1 MLLIITVKSQ
11 PCSLAQGSSRP
22 AHAAGE
28 ARRANGHPLTVLIKE
43 CAGQGAPSAQQR
55 LIWKT
60 WVISAFRGHISR
72 GITFTG
78 ASLVS
83 QAVNNLPAMQETWV
97 RSLGLEDPLRK
108 GTATHSSILAWRIPW
123 TRAWRDIVHW
133 VTKGGTQLKQLT
145 QHIDWLPR
153 WH

>member
-1 MLLIITVKSQ
+1 MLLIITLNEPVLLSPGLTQ
-11 PCSLAQGSSRP
+11 TWACS
-22 AHAAGE
+22 
-28 ARRANGHPLTVLIKE
+28 RRGHESYWCTHLRALIKD
-43 CAGQGAPSAQQR
+43 CAGQDAPSAQQR

-60 WVISAFRGHISR
+60 WVITASRGHISR
-72 GITFTG
+72 GITFAG

-83 QAVNNLPAMQETWV
+83 QTVNNLPALQETWV
-97 RSLGLEDPLRK
+97 RSLGLEDPLRE

-123 TRAWRDIVHW
+123 TGGWWDTVHG
-133 VTKGGTQLKQLT
+133 VTKSGTPLNQLT